1 MTEADLARVGTVLD
15 EKWTLERLL
24 GEGGMG
30 AVYAGRHRNG
40 ARAAVKVLHPMLSL
54 EPEVRER
61 FLREGYAA
69 NRVDHKGAVKV
80 LDDDVI
86 AEGPEQGTAY
96 LVMELLEGESLH
108 DRAKRS
114 PTLTEHE
121 LLEIAEQVLE
131 VLVAAHGNGV
141 VHRDL
146 KPENLFL
153 ARASDEDR
161 VRVKVL
167 DFGLARLSDGGAATN
182 AGRAIGTPAFMSP
195 EQAGGKVDQI
205 DGQTDIFALG
215 ATLFRV
221 IAGRRVH
228 EGDNPVQVLVKMQR
242 EAAPKLATVVG
253 TVSEE
258 FASVVDRALAFEK
271 RDRFASAVEMLEAV
285 RATRKALG
293 CGAPSE
299 NLLPPLPAAAVD
311 TSAIVLA
318 SADVLAVGSQ
328 ALEPQPLAELP
339 QSPPHPASTARAST
353 LGFAATMSAAD
364 AASLVAERLALAQTE
379 AAPHVR
385 PTDEPVREP
394 SPTLDPDARVTTVL
408 AERETVLD
416 ERAERAERETLAL
429 PENSAP
435 KPEPGEMHD
444 LPRLPIVG
452 FPWVPVGLSAA
463 AVVVGIALFGS
474 ARGPAVARSS
484 LVAEGAA
491 ERIPSA
497 SPSVAMVA
505 PEPAPKTETVELA
518 DPSAAIRGLG
528 ESAAMPVSSMH
539 PTQAGAPH
547 AATNPSAAKPKP
559 KKPAIVPK
567 VPPPK
572 HKK

>member
-15 EKWTLERLL
+15 EKWTLERLI

-54 EPEVRER
+54 EPDVRER

-86 AEGPEQGTAY
+86 AEGPEVGTAY

-114 PTLTEHE
+114 PTLAEHE

-311 TSAIVLA
+311 TSAAIVLA
-318 SADVLAVGSQ
+318 SADVLPVGSQ
-328 ALEPQPLAELP
+328 ALEPQPPAELP
-339 QSPPHPASTARAST
+339 QSPPQPASTVRAST

-379 AAPHVR
+379 AAPLVR
-385 PTDEPVREP
+385 PTDEPVRDP

-416 ERAERAERETLAL
+416 ERVERETLAR
-429 PENSAP
+429 PENSAT

-474 ARGPAVARSS
+474 ARGPADARSS

-491 ERIPSA
+491 ERISSA
-497 SPSVAMVA
+497 APSVATVP

-518 DPSAAIRGLG
+518 APSAATRGLG
-528 ESAAMPVSSMH
+528 ESAAMPVPSMH

-547 AATNPSAAKPKP
+547 ATTNPAAAKPKP